1 MANEVLDM
9 SIYINGQ
16 RLANYS
22 NCTRDYKA
30 NETVNETLG
39 GTLYTDFLNIRRSWV
54 ISWDNLMRADYDI
67 IYAFYLWR
75 FQRYTFP
82 ILRVPAFGINA
93 PVLLDISPQKLKY
106 NAVIIKDFTLNVTEQ
121 FAFS

>member
-1 MANEVLDM
+1 M

-16 RLANYS
+16 KLANYS

-30 NETVNETLG
+30 HETVNETLG

-54 ISWDNLMRADYDI
+54 ISWDNLMRSDFDV
-67 IYAFYLWR
+67 IYNYYLWR
-75 FQRYTFP
+75 FTYHTFP
-82 ILRVPAFGINA
+82 ILQIPAFGINA
-93 PVLLDISPQKLKY
+93 PVLLDISAQQLKY
-106 NAVIIKDFTLNVTEQ
+106 NAVIIKDFKLNVTEQ